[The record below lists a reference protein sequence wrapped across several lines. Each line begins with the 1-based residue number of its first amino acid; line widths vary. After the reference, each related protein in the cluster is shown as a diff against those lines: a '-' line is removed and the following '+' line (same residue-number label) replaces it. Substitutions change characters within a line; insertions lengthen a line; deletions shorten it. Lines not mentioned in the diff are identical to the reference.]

1 MFESSHL
8 ILVPSGS
15 LLVSAVS
22 GRLVAMFI
30 FPLSFLD
37 SVNAENSFR
46 FLSGGHNHIRR
57 CHPKAILPP
66 HFARRMNRA
75 CFTAG
80 GRGGPSKQRR
90 PGRAAPP
97 ISGVVT

>member
-1 MFESSHL
+1 MFERSSL

-15 LLVSAVS
+15 LLVSAVP

-46 FLSGGHNHIRR
+46 FLSGGYNHIGRY
-57 CHPKAILPP
+57 HPKAILPP
-66 HFARRMNRA
+66 PFRVELPRRTSRSGRRMTSRQRKPNR
-75 CFTAG
+75 
-80 GRGGPSKQRR
+80 PD
-90 PGRAAPP
+90 PP
-97 ISGVVT
+97 ISGVLT